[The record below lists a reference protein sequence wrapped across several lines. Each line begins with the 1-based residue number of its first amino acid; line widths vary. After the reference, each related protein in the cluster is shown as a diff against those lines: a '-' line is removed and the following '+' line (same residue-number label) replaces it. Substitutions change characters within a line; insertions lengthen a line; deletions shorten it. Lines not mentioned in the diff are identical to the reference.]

1 MIIKCFEFTNYKQF
15 LEVRIKSDS
24 ATVKGL
30 RQKISKFI
38 GCQSSYFSQ
47 VVNGKAHFTLE
58 QAYRLAHFLNLD
70 DVETKY
76 FMLMVE
82 YKRSGTRDLSDYYM
96 GQMEDIRE
104 TRGNLK
110 RRLKN
115 TQTFSREEQ
124 DRYYSTWFY
133 SAIHVMLSIPEFQ
146 NINKI
151 AIHLNLPEKL
161 ISEAIEFLMR
171 INIIEKKDGRYVPTK
186 RDIHLE
192 RESEFIQ
199 RHHIN
204 WRTQCLLSVE
214 KNLPEDLHY
223 SVVTAIAKSDVKK
236 IKEILI
242 ESIEKAREVINPSP
256 EEITCVLALDFF
268 KL

>member
-1 MIIKCFEFTNYKQF
+1 VIIKCIEYTDYKAF
-15 LEVRIKSDS
+15 IEARIKSES
-24 ATVKGL
+24 VAIRGL
-30 RQKISKFI
+30 RQKIAKFI

-58 QAYRLAHFLNLD
+58 QAHRLCSFLNLD
-70 DVETKY
+70 DNETKY

-82 YKRSGTRDLSDYYM
+82 YARSGTRDLKEYYM
-96 GQMEDIRE
+96 KQMEEIRE
-104 TRGNLK
+104 ARGNLK
-110 RRLKN
+110 KRLKD
-115 TQTFSREEQ
+115 TQTFSRAEQ

-146 NINKI
+146 NIAKI
-151 AIHLNLPEKL
+151 AVHLNLPEK
-161 ISEAIEFLMR
+161 IVSEAIEFLVK
-171 INIIEKKDGRYVPTK
+171 IGIIEKKDGKYVPSK

-214 KNLPEDLHY
+214 KNLPDDLHY

-242 ESIEKAREVINPSP
+242 QSIEKAREVIAPSP
-256 EEITCVLALDFF
+256 EETTCVLALDFF